1 MLNDIVAKPVVS
13 NGGIQLQI
21 VSFNTLGF
29 SLPKESVQS
38 TLNEYTSNLTKN
50 YPLGIHADSIEVTD
64 SGVVSHF
71 ITRDATIPA
80 GNTDP
85 CFADL

>member
-1 MLNDIVAKPVVS
+1 VVT
-13 NGGIQLQI
+13 NGGLQLQI

-38 TLNEYTSNLTKN
+38 TLNDYTGKLTKD
-50 YPLGIHADSIEVTD
+50 YPMGIHADSVEVTD
-64 SGVVSHF
+64 SGVVAHF
-71 ITRDATIPA
+71 STRNATIPA
-80 GNTDP
+80 GETDP